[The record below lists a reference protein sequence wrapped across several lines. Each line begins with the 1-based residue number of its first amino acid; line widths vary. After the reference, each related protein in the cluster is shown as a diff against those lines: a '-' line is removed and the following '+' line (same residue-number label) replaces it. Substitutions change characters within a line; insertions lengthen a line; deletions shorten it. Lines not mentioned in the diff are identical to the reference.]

1 MILIFLN
8 QNILINLNHF
18 LDLFVLFDFTDNGF
32 DELDDDFLD
41 EVDFF
46 KDLTEDA
53 EAETALFEIDEALLD
68 AA

>member
-1 MILIFLN
+1 MILFFLN

-18 LDLFVLFDFTDNGF
+18 FDLFVLFDLADNGF
-32 DELDDDFLD
+32 DEVDDDFLD

>member
-1 MILIFLN
+1 LILFFLN

-18 LDLFVLFDFTDNGF
+18 FDLFVLFDLTDNGF
-32 DELDDDFLD
+32 DEVDDDFLD

>member
-1 MILIFLN
+1 MILFFLN

-18 LDLFVLFDFTDNGF
+18 FDLFVLFDLADNGF
-32 DELDDDFLD
+32 DEVDDDFLD
-41 EVDFF
+41 EVDLF

>member
-32 DELDDDFLD
+32 FDELDDDFLD
-41 EVDFF
+41 RVDFF
-46 KDLTEDA
+46 KDFTEDA
-53 EAETALFEIDEALLD
+53 EAETAFFEID
-68 AA
+68 